1 MVEDVERQFASGL
14 VAAGLVGVVRLKV
27 AIEDVLIR
35 SLLVVGGGLQKNEL
49 RRTYVV
55 PVACWGHGRAEFDGQ
70 GPPAWAGALIGAHL
84 VALGVVV
91 PRAREVAALDVR
103 GSAEGE
109 GGSGSGGR
117 HDDDDI

>member
-1 MVEDVERQFASGL
+1 VVEDVERQFACGL

-35 SLLVVGGGLQKNEL
+35 CLLVVGGLQKNEL

-70 GPPAWAGALIGAHL
+70 GPPAWAGALIGVHL

-117 HDDDDI
+117 HGDNDI